1 MRKDRIEKGGIADR
15 TDDQLV
21 DLLWRSRTNKDN
33 IDHQKDKKKDGRNEK
48 KGFDLQNRIPFKK
61 RFFEM
66 VAISFGVAALAFI
79 IGFFVRMFLKVDV

>member
-1 MRKDRIEKGGIADR
+1 LKIPVILDQSVENKAVDITGGRVLRKDRIEKGGIADR

-61 RFFEM
+61 RF
-66 VAISFGVAALAFI
+66 
-79 IGFFVRMFLKVDV
+79 LKPLL